1 MQSVCTIFGVCVD
14 VPVHK
19 CCKFTHIPLLKES
32 QLAMR
37 TPDTAHCA
45 SAAAVPNSPL
55 VEPLMQTSHCRQY
68 CHLSSSARALVS
80 GAAWPFTWYVSPFAA
95 TEDRSERSLFPGSC
109 FSRLRWDALRCVSLC
124 RTGVWT
130 GATPAR
136 SLTQVRQVQLQL
148 ICKDS
153 SRTHR
158 LNSELSDTGHPANPH
173 ATIIRGLLGRR
184 CCGPN

>member
-1 MQSVCTIFGVCVD
+1 MLQVYPHPSPERIAACNAHTGHCTL
-14 VPVHK
+14 
-19 CCKFTHIPLLKES
+19 CKRCS
-32 QLAMR
+32 
-37 TPDTAHCA
+37 CA
-45 SAAAVPNSPL
+45 QQPPCGDS
-55 VEPLMQTSHCRQY
+55 PLMQTSHCRQY
-68 CHLSSSARALVS
+68 CHLSSSSRALVS

-95 TEDRSERSLFPGSC
+95 TEDRSARSLFPGSC
-109 FSRLRWDALRCVSLC
+109 SSRLRWDALRRVSLC

-130 GATPAR
+130 GTTPAR
-136 SLTQVRQVQLQL
+136 SSTQVRQVQLQL